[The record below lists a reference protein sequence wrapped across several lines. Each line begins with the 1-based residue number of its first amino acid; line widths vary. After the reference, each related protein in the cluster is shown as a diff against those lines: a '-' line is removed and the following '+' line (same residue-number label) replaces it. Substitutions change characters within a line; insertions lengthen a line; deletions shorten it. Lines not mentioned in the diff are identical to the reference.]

1 MSLNVLVAT
10 SFASDPESAGA
21 AMADA
26 RGHSGNGHQAWAN
39 RIEIAR
45 QAGHPEDIQVL
56 ADEAPTAALRAAA
69 QTLADEMLR
78 QRQHLKSPDKVLLF
92 SGHMIDTPD
101 RREPR
106 LPAASEN
113 LAAARIVAA
122 LDALGA
128 GPGDLAFTQ
137 GAAGGDILFGEACLA
152 RGVNLQLLLPS
163 PEPEFIAAS
172 VLPSSA
178 GEVWR
183 RRYLALC
190 GHLRRAPRIM
200 PDALGPLPLDSHGT
214 PGNPYERCNRWLL
227 YSALSYGLDRMHFIC
242 LWDGGNGDGT
252 GGTADMVEEV
262 KKRTRR
268 ITWLDTREL
277 G

>member
-10 SFASDPESAGA
+10 PFGSDPDRADA
-21 AMADA
+21 AMIEA
-26 RGHSGNGHQAWAN
+26 RDGSKDDHHAWAT
-39 RIEIAR
+39 RIEMAR
-45 QAGHPEDIQVL
+45 QSGHPEDLQIL

-69 QTLADEMLR
+69 QTLADEMLG
-78 QRQHLKSPDKVLLF
+78 QRQHLKSPDKVFLF

-113 LAAARIVAA
+113 LAAARIDAA

-128 GPGDLAFTQ
+128 SPGDLAFAQ

-152 RGVNLQLLLPS
+152 RGVSLQLLLPL

-178 GEVWR
+178 GEAWR
-183 RRYLALC
+183 RRYLALR
-190 GHLRRAPRIM
+190 GRLTLTPRIM
-200 PDALGPLPLDSHGT
+200 PDALGPLPLDHHGT

-227 YSALSYGLDRMHFIC
+227 YSALSYGLDRLRFIC
-242 LWDGGNGDGT
+242 LWDGGSGDGT
-252 GGTADMVEEV
+252 GGTAHMVEKV
-262 KKRTRR
+262 KKRTSR